1 VLAVVRKGEEI
12 VGVGAIKPARPRYAE
27 GSLRRAST
35 PSLPTCRNSGTSHA
49 TRFTVTTDF
58 HRASSRHCWSDMAA
72 TDLGHDI
79 VEHYDCCAIFIQ
91 QAEAQYAEWPLVA

>member
-1 VLAVVRKGEEI
+1 
-12 VGVGAIKPARPRYAE
+12 
-27 GSLRRAST
+27 
-35 PSLPTCRNSGTSHA
+35 
-49 TRFTVTTDF
+49 
-58 HRASSRHCWSDMAA
+58 MAA